1 MRNIHARLTEGSV
14 SRHLFKLTLPMAWGI
29 LAIMAF
35 NATDTWFVAQL
46 GTRELAAMS
55 FTFPVVMVLISLGIG
70 LMAGTSSVL
79 ARAIGQRDHGR
90 VRRITTDALVLSALL
105 SLVVTS
111 VGLLTFEPLF
121 RLLGASE
128 ALLPLISDYMTT
140 WYAGYVFLL
149 VPMVGMGAIRA
160 TGDSTFQSRL
170 LIAAAVINVI
180 LDPLLI
186 FGWLGFPRLEIQG
199 AALATVLARAM
210 TLVAGFYFLQFKMPM
225 ITYERPPWSNVWAS
239 WKGVLHV
246 GLPATGTNIIIPLS
260 TGVIVAIIAGFGSHA
275 VAGFGVAVRIE
286 GMALVIFYA
295 MSAVIGPFVGQNL
308 GAGKGERIREA
319 MKLSALFCLGFG
331 ALIALLLGLGAEWLT
346 RLFNE
351 ETAVVAVGASYLH
364 LVPLSYGTAG
374 IIMVVNAAFNGLGRP
389 LPAVVISITRMGVLY
404 VPLAY
409 VGAHLFGV
417 NGVFVAATLSNLLV
431 GTAAFVWNW
440 RICQQQ
446 RPAAVSPVREQTLAN
461 NQ

>member
-1 MRNIHARLTEGSV
+1 MRNIHARLTEGPV
-14 SRHLFKLTLPMAWGI
+14 WRHLRDLTLPMTWGI

-79 ARAIGQRDHGR
+79 ARAIGQRDQGR
-90 VRRITTDALVLSALL
+90 VQRMTTDALVLSMLL
-105 SLVVTS
+105 SLVVTLT
-111 VGLLTFEPLF
+111 GLLTFEPLF
-121 RLLGASE
+121 RLLGASD
-128 ALLPLISDYMTT
+128 ALLPLISDYMTV
-140 WYAGYVFLL
+140 WYAGYAFLL

-160 TGDSTFQSRL
+160 TGDTKFQSRL
-170 LIAAAVINVI
+170 LIAAAVINLI

-199 AALATVLARAM
+199 AAIATVVARAI
-210 TLVAGFYFLQFKMPM
+210 TLFAGFYFLQFKMPM
-225 ITYERPPWSNVWAS
+225 ITYERPRWASVWAS
-239 WKGVLHV
+239 WKDVLHV

-308 GAGKGERIREA
+308 GAGQGERIREA

-331 ALIALLLGLGAEWLT
+331 ALIAVVLGLGAEGLM

-351 ETAVVAVGASYLH
+351 ERPVVAVGASYLH

-389 LPAVVISITRMGVLY
+389 LPAVMISLTRMGLLY
-404 VPLAY
+404 IPLAY
-409 VGAHLFGV
+409 VGARLFGV

-431 GTAAFVWNW
+431 GSAAFVWNW

-446 RPAAVSPVREQTLAN
+446 LSVDRGR
-461 NQ
+461 

>member
-1 MRNIHARLTEGSV
+1 M
-14 SRHLFKLTLPMAWGI
+14 
-29 LAIMAF
+29 
-35 NATDTWFVAQL
+35 
-46 GTRELAAMS
+46 
-55 FTFPVVMVLISLGIG
+55 
-70 LMAGTSSVL
+70 
-79 ARAIGQRDHGR
+79 
-90 VRRITTDALVLSALL
+90 TTDALVLSVLL
-105 SLVVTS
+105 SLVVTLT
-111 VGLLTFEPLF
+111 GLLTFEPLF
-121 RLLGASE
+121 RLLGASD
-128 ALLPLISDYMTT
+128 ALLPLISDYMTV
-140 WYAGYVFLL
+140 WYAGYAFLL

-160 TGDSTFQSRL
+160 TGDTKFQSRL
-170 LIAAAVINVI
+170 LIAAAVINLI

-199 AALATVLARAM
+199 AAIATVVARAI
-210 TLVAGFYFLQFKMPM
+210 TLFAGFYFLQFKMPM
-225 ITYERPPWSNVWAS
+225 ITYERPRWASVWAS

-308 GAGKGERIREA
+308 GAGQGERIREA

-331 ALIALLLGLGAEWLT
+331 ALIAVVLGLGAEGLT

-351 ETAVVAVGASYLH
+351 ERPVVAVGASYLH

-389 LPAVVISITRMGVLY
+389 LPAVMISLTRMGLLY
-404 VPLAY
+404 IPLAY
-409 VGAHLFGV
+409 VGARLFGV

-431 GTAAFVWNW
+431 GSAAFVWNW

-446 RPAAVSPVREQTLAN
+446 LSVDRGR
-461 NQ
+461 